1 MNFIDAQ
8 ANCQSWGGNLASV
21 HDLEENNHILENL
34 PMASAGYWMGLN
46 TLDTYAAW
54 NDGTSLDFSLVD
66 ATATREN
73 ECFLVG
79 QTWDSVSCEDLHYS
93 VCKKDAVVETHEAQ
107 DSIIGGM
114 ITDTPMPEV
123 NDCTDECLPPVD
135 NPEDPIDEHSCDE
148 LEFESAA
155 GTCHTREECGREDYM
170 DEATGRWVESVTYC
184 APRCPDP
191 LNIWNEELQVCE
203 PIIPPLTCEE
213 KLIPHIDRESEV

>member
-191 LNIWNEELQVCE
+191 LNIWNEEL
-203 PIIPPLTCEE
+203 
-213 KLIPHIDRESEV
+213 